1 MNFEPPR
8 PTGMGIFKEKTMQA
22 LTPISEQTMAELG
35 IPTDAQLHSVR
46 DADKLG
52 IELSGPEHDDVDALD
67 FVEVHHD

>member
-1 MNFEPPR
+1 
-8 PTGMGIFKEKTMQA
+8 MQA

-35 IPTDAQLHSVR
+35 IPADAQLHSVR
-46 DADKLG
+46 DADRLG